1 VWRRSVD
8 ECCLIF
14 FCQNLRHD
22 FSENQIVAVFEF
34 FYEQIDGRNI
44 GEGTECTIKA
54 GFVGYAGAADSILS

>member
-1 VWRRSVD
+1 MWRRSVD

-34 FYEQIDGRNI
+34 FYEQTDGRNI
-44 GEGTECTIKA
+44 GKGTEGTLKTGCL
-54 GFVGYAGAADSILS
+54 GYAGTADSILS